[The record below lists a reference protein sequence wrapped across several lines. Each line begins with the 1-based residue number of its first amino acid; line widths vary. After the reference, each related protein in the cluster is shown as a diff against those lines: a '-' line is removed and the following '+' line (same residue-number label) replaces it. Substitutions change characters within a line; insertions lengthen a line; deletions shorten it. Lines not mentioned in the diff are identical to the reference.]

1 MQNLTNGFSML
12 FLYALTDIKDFFHVV
27 VNNKMHKVLL
37 TSFSSL
43 PLRNNDFKCHIAATQ
58 AQAALRTFEAFSN
71 KLRMTKILSGLC
83 YIMNRRHL
91 VLIVA
96 FSNDIQCRL

>member
-1 MQNLTNGFSML
+1 MQNLTNGLSML
-12 FLYALTDIKDFFHVV
+12 FLYGLTDIKDFFHVV

-37 TSFSSL
+37 TSFFLSL
-43 PLRNNDFKCHIAATQ
+43 LLRNNDFKCHIAATQ

-91 VLIVA
+91 HVLIK
-96 FSNDIQCRL
+96 